1 MKNILNKLTGK
12 AQQDQLYEKALHVAS
27 VDDCNFYHSTDIPGV
42 GLVEGQWDLREGFD
56 EYLGEIEVVLLASI
70 LLHSRSPVAILESCA
85 RSVLS

>member
-1 MKNILNKLTGK
+1 MKKILNRFTGK
-12 AQQDQLYEKALHVAS
+12 KLAGQIYEQPLHIPS
-27 VDDCNFYHSTDIPGV
+27 VEECNFYHSTDIPGV

-56 EYLGEIEVVLLASI
+56 EYLGEFEVVLLATI